1 MLLGFYFLGV
11 YMIRTYK
18 PKHKFNISKLL
29 RFFKQIE
36 PEVEDHYFE
45 AEGLC
50 RQFFYNENMQDIKEH
65 IFDRL
70 PMHISKSKLILGFL
84 ICEGSILNH
93 TDKLSNTCFIIPI
106 KIHKNNYFCENYK
119 DKCLQVGMI
128 YSFNDYLSHGLYV
141 PNSRCI
147 TYLVHISF

>member
-1 MLLGFYFLGV
+1 MLLGFYFLEG

-29 RFFKQIE
+29 KFFKQIDS
-36 PEVEDHYFE
+36 EVEDHYFE
-45 AEGLC
+45 VEGLC

-65 IFDRL
+65 IFNRL
-70 PMHISKSKLILGFL
+70 PMHISKSKLFLGFL
-84 ICEGSILNH
+84 ICKGSILNH
-93 TDKLSNTCFIIPI
+93 TDKLSDTCFLIPI
-106 KIHKNNYFCENYK
+106 RIHKDNIFVEDYK
-119 DKCLQVGMI
+119 EKNLQVGMI
-128 YSFNDYLSHGLYV
+128 YSFNDYLSHGLVV